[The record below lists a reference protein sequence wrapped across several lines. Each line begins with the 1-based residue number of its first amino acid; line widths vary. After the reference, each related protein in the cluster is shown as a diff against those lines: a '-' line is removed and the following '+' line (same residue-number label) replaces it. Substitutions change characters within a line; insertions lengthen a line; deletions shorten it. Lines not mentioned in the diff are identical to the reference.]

1 MDGENTRHGRG
12 KMDRGKPCC
21 TDKCVFGWNGCAGV
35 LHLVILFTVLGLL
48 YDSSGN
54 FQDVKFETIDQFARE
69 VENDGI
75 DESLPQI
82 NFSCRVLQP
91 DIQLNESFPPISLKL
106 LILLFSGVTAFSH
119 FVLCCDSKQ
128 YYEILRDT
136 GGKKPTNGA
145 VNWVRYV
152 EYSITASIMIVII
165 ALEIGISQWSTLVGL
180 IGCTWSC
187 MMFGLLADIIS
198 RLQDTGT
205 LYKWADTGKW
215 IAHFAGWMAIIFP
228 FFVIIITFQN
238 VFRDSEAPD
247 YVSLLIWGE
256 TLFFVCFGVVQSY
269 QLYSTDPCRF
279 RKAESWYIFLSLTS
293 KAFLTGIVFSYVFSK
308 SPCDLCTQNCVV

>member
-1 MDGENTRHGRG
+1 MG
-12 KMDRGKPCC
+12 KESGKCC
-21 TDKCVFGWNGCAGV
+21 TVGCALVLNGCAAV
-35 LHLVILFTVLGLL
+35 LHSAIFITVLVLVS
-48 YDSSGN
+48 DSSEK
-54 FQDVKFETIDQFARE
+54 FPDVKFETTDQFVRE
-69 VENDGI
+69 VRNDDI

-82 NFSCRVLQP
+82 KFSCRVLQP
-91 DIQLNESFPPISLKL
+91 DIQSYESFPPIRLKV
-106 LILLFSGVTAFSH
+106 LILIFSSVTAAVHLFW
-119 FVLCCDSKQ
+119 CGCPKQ
-128 YYEILRDT
+128 YQRILQEEEPEGIVSDEQ
-136 GGKKPTNGA
+136 KHNSA

-152 EYSITASIMIVII
+152 EYSITASTMILII

-180 IGCTWSC
+180 VGCTWSC
-187 MMFGLLADIIS
+187 MMFGLLADILS
-198 RLQDTGT
+198 RLEDKQGAFGWVNTGT
-205 LYKWADTGKW
+205 W
-215 IAHFAGWMAIIFP
+215 IAHFAGWMAIVFP